1 MRAAL
6 AVLACALAACAAP
19 RLSETQLRRPSSG
32 FDWRLPPGFPVP
44 SVPAD
49 NPVSSAKVELG
60 RALFY
65 ERRLSI
71 NGTLACAGCHQQA
84 RGFTDGR
91 PHAIGATGARHPR
104 SAMALANVAYNA
116 AFTWIDRRPG
126 SLEEQMAQPLF
137 NEHPVEMGLR
147 PPAVEAVRLLAAD
160 GRYRELFRRA
170 FPADPKPVRLPNI
183 VRAIASFERT
193 LISGRSAFDR
203 YVFDDDRAALDAAAR
218 RGMELFFSTRA
229 GCSACHTGLT
239 LGGARALYA
248 NTTVERGQRQA
259 VRVPSL
265 RNIEVT
271 APYMHD
277 GSLATL
283 DDVLEHYSAGGRYRS
298 RYTDSRLRPLGL
310 SPAERQDLVKFLDSL
325 TDREFLSDPRFA
337 EPQP

>member
-6 AVLACALAACAAP
+6 AALACALAACAAP
-19 RLSETQLRRPSSG
+19 GLRETQLRPTRGG

-44 SVPAD
+44 AVPAD
-49 NPVSSAKVELG
+49 NPMSDAKVELG

-65 ERRLSI
+65 ERRLSV

-91 PHAIGATGARHPR
+91 PRAIGATGERHPR

-116 AFTWIDRRPG
+116 RFTWSDRRPR

-147 PPAVEAVRLLAAD
+147 SPASGAVRALAAD
-160 GRYRELFRRA
+160 RRYRELFRSA
-170 FPADPKPVRLPNI
+170 FPRDARPVRLANV

-203 YVFDDDRAALDAAAR
+203 YFFDDDPAALDPAAR
-218 RGMELFFSTRA
+218 RGMQLFFSARA

-239 LGGARALYA
+239 LGGARASYA
-248 NTTVERGQRQA
+248 NTSVARGQRQA

-265 RNIEVT
+265 RNVEVT

-283 DDVLEHYSAGGRYRS
+283 EEVLQHYSAGGRYRS
-298 RYTDSRLRPLGL
+298 RYTDSRLRPIDL
-310 SPAERQDLVKFLDSL
+310 SPAERHDLIEFLDSL
-325 TDREFLSDPRFA
+325 TDREFLADPRFA
-337 EPQP
+337 EPRP